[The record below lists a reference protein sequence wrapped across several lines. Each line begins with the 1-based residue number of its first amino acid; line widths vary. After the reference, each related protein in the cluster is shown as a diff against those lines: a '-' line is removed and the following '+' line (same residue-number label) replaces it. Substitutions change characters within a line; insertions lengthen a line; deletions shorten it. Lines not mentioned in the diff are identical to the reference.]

1 MKRMRIFL
9 LAVVL
14 PLCLSACDTS
24 FTLIT
29 SETVVSTE
37 SQESQVSEP
46 DAASSEVIE
55 APEGPDEAVDPYWHS
70 IITEIPNPDRTLT
83 LNGTIYPLKFS
94 RERALQI
101 KSDKQ
106 RSYMSPRS
114 RMSIQTKRYSSR
126 RRCEWV
132 AYEKSTDRL
141 VAFELH
147 TADYNSETCIPE
159 AQAIAIAENFLKGQ
173 CDLSQFERKSA
184 IYLDEFGLFEVRYER
199 KLFGCIA
206 EQAFVAVTKRGN
218 IAEYE
223 GAFDY
228 NGALSGITAIDEA
241 QINQLLKSCGA
252 LTYGGNAILGYGTEW
267 CIEEKNAYLEVF
279 FRDSASD
286 SDPDYGYTT
295 IQIKISG
302 NENGEYSF
310 TRDGKRVP
318 LKEVPLD
325 EVPESMLP
333 LIEREPDERE
343 EPDENTSDQENTSS
357 GASNTDSS
365 EVSSG
370 ASQTES
376 VSASDIAL
384 DKNALQ

>member
-1 MKRMRIFL
+1 M
-9 LAVVL
+9 
-14 PLCLSACDTS
+14 
-24 FTLIT
+24 
-29 SETVVSTE
+29 
-37 SQESQVSEP
+37 
-46 DAASSEVIE
+46 
-55 APEGPDEAVDPYWHS
+55 
-70 IITEIPNPDRTLT
+70 
-83 LNGTIYPLKFS
+83 
-94 RERALQI
+94 
-101 KSDKQ
+101 
-106 RSYMSPRS
+106 
-114 RMSIQTKRYSSR
+114 
-126 RRCEWV
+126 
-132 AYEKSTDRL
+132 

-147 TADYNSETCIPE
+147 TADYNSETCISE

-267 CIEEKNAYLEVF
+267 CIEEKDAYLEVF
-279 FRDSASD
+279 FRSSTSD
-286 SDPDYGYTT
+286 DDPDYGYTT

-302 NENGEYSF
+302 NENGEYSL
-310 TRDGKRVP
+310 TRDWK
-318 LKEVPLD
+318 KVPLD

-343 EPDENTSDQENTSS
+343 EPGENTSDQENTSS

-376 VSASDIAL
+376 VNASDIAL
-384 DKNALQ
+384 GENALQ